1 MLFPTLVGAVSA
13 IMAWENRGHRTCV
26 LDGEQMEYKC
36 VINEHSVETG
46 KFQNVYI
53 RLKAQKHGKLSLS
66 YRPARPAVSQCAPN
80 FKDFRCNKV
89 IISFI
94 NHVNKRKQD
103 AIGHFSA
110 HYVPGFDV
118 RSRSLRGLAKPH
130 FPLKTLQ

>member
-46 KFQNVYI
+46 KFHNVYI
-53 RLKAQKHGKLSLS
+53 RLKAQKHGKLSLF
-66 YRPARPAVSQCAPN
+66 YRPARRTVPQCAPN
-80 FKDFRCNKV
+80 FKDFCCNDV
-89 IISFI
+89 FISFI
-94 NHVNKRKQD
+94 NRVINRKRD

-110 HYVPGFDV
+110 HYVPGFE
-118 RSRSLRGLAKPH
+118 
-130 FPLKTLQ
+130 